1 MKIGR
6 YEVAPTAKAILKDVQ
21 GDDVTGLAAEV
32 AYHVLFSVV
41 PLLIFLT
48 AMVGVVSRTIGVNSV
63 MDDITGWLFNSSGMP
78 RQTAEVLQGPIE
90 RVVENEAGG
99 VLTFGAVFA
108 LWGAKNAVSALMK
121 ALNVAFDVPE
131 GRNWIVKNVT
141 AIGLTIALGV
151 GLVGASLLFLMGSQV
166 GEAAAGVFGLGDAWQ
181 NVWGILRWVLVPVLL
196 VLALAV
202 LYWVG
207 PNVDAPFKWLT
218 PGAVFAVVGWAL
230 ATLLLGYYF
239 QYAASYVS
247 TYGVLGGLMAFV
259 FWLYVMAA
267 ILLVGGSINSV
278 LLKLAGERATP
289 RVRPKPDAN
298 ASVDAARAGATGA
311 TSGDGAKGSRTTT
324 TDATPANGGTVRQPR
339 FARGLKALGLG
350 AAAGL
355 IAAGIER
362 VRR

>member
-1 MKIGR
+1 MTIGQ

-32 AYHVLFSVV
+32 AYHVLFSIV

-48 AMVGVVSRTIGVNSV
+48 AMVGVVSRAIGVDSV
-63 MDDITGWLFNSSGMP
+63 MDDITDWLFNSSGMP
-78 RQTAEVLQGPIE
+78 QQTAAVLQQPIE

-131 GRNWIVKNVT
+131 GRNWIVKT
-141 AIGLTIALGV
+141 LIAIGLTIALGI
-151 GLVGASLLFLMGSQV
+151 GLTGASLLFLMGGQV
-166 GEAAAGVFGLGDAWQ
+166 GEAIAGALGLGDTWQ

-202 LYWVG
+202 LYWAG

-239 QYAASYVS
+239 QYAASYVT

-278 LLKLAGERATP
+278 LLKLVGKPAVP
-289 RVRPKPDAN
+289 RVRPKADAA
-298 ASVDAARAGATGA
+298 ASADAARAGATGA
-311 TSGDGAKGSRTTT
+311 ASGAGSAGSRTTT
-324 TDATPANGGTVRQPR
+324 AAAPTTPAAGGEQPR

-355 IAAGIER
+355 IAAAIER
-362 VRR
+362 ARR